1 MVSQNI
7 LKSKNFLI
15 YGLGLTGQSV
25 CQFLK
30 KSKTKNIFNARSND
44 TIVPSTHLLEAKEYL
59 TNHGLKIRTKMF
71 KNCEHRI
78 PVEGS
83 SLGLAF
89 LKKNLL

>member
-30 KSKTKNIFNARSND
+30 KSRTKNIFLWDDNRNLRKKFKIKENLRFRKEED
-44 TIVPSTHLLEAKEYL
+44 FYLINIQWGNTISVNNQISEF
-59 TNHGLKIRTKMF
+59 I
-71 KNCEHRI
+71 
-78 PVEGS
+78 
-83 SLGLAF
+83 
-89 LKKNLL
+89 